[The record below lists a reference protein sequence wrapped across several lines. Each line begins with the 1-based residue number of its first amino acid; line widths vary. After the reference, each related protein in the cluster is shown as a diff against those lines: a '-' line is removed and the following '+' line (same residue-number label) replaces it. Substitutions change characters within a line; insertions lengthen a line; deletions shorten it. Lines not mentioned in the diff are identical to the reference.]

1 VNTDSKI
8 AIIGAGVEGLAAAKY
23 FKKHCL
29 NEIILFDQRET
40 DDAVLA
46 ESLADLPLGVRVYGG
61 ADYLEKA
68 AICDV
73 LVRSPGIH
81 IEKVKAALRKMK
93 RTDAVTVTST
103 TQYFMENCPYLM
115 IGVTGTKGKG
125 TTSTLITLM
134 LKEAGYSVYLGGNIG
149 QSPLEFLDEMQENSI
164 AVLEMSSFQLQ
175 DLRISPQI
183 AVVLRVTSDHLD
195 YHKNVEEYR
204 AAKSATVRFQEPN
217 NLAIFNEDYDDF
229 EQYADQTPARK
240 LTVSTRNPVEA
251 GAYVEEGEIVFVPA
265 SEDSELAELQIVGEV
280 GKVALI
286 GAHHLENVL
295 PAVCVARSLN
305 VPISAIQKVLYSFA
319 GLPHRLEFAK
329 EIDGVKY
336 YNDSFS
342 TTPDT
347 SVAASYAFK
356 NPVILIAGGSEKFA
370 DYKEWGIE
378 LQKNPRLKMVLLM
391 GQTAPKMEEALN
403 LAASEIG
410 KSGHES
416 AEIRHSPLAVYRCK
430 NLEEALMKARE
441 NAVFGDVVVMSPA
454 AASFDQFKNYKQRG
468 EQFKELVKKIA
479 R

>member
-1 VNTDSKI
+1 MNTDSKI

-29 NEIILFDQRET
+29 NEIILFDQREIG
-40 DDAVLA
+40 DAVLA
-46 ESLADLPLGVRVYGG
+46 ESTADLPLGVRVYGG

-68 AICDV
+68 AMCDV

-103 TQYFMENCPYLM
+103 TQYFMEHCPYLM

-204 AAKSATVRFQEPN
+204 AAKSAIVRFQEPN

-229 EQYADQTPARK
+229 EEYADQTPARK

-251 GAYVEEGEIVFVPA
+251 GAYVELAPHGAAEGAEGEIVFVPA

-305 VPISAIQKVLYSFA
+305 VPILAIQRVLYSFA

-342 TTPDT
+342 TTPET

-378 LQKNPRLKMVLLM
+378 LQKNPRLKMVLLI
-391 GQTAPKMEEALN
+391 GQTAPRMEEALN
-403 LAASEIG
+403 SAAEM
-410 KSGHES
+410 
-416 AEIRHSPLAVYRCK
+416 RHSPLAVYRCE
-430 NLEEALMKARE
+430 NLKEALIKARE
-441 NAVFGDVVVMSPA
+441 NAVSGDTVVMSPA

-468 EQFKELVKKIA
+468 EQFKELVGKFA
-479 R
+479 S